1 MALLAGLVIAAL
13 PDRAALTFAVVPS
26 ANISASFTTSTIRP
40 RNKSDQIYFRL
51 FASDKTESCEF
62 QDNWVKTPSQDSM
75 GGRLLSLTNL
85 EVSSVPLERLDVH
98 SFALSVVHNCADFPS
113 KLCNFRCSQLWTF
126 IFSQLCTFI
135 VSQLCTLTIVH
146 INCSSDSVQFGR
158 CVKVQAYQNANIEL
172 CVSPAVIWSRT
183 KISKETFNLDTF
195 ELKISRLNILQKC
208 FVFPF
213 VASHL
218 SLNKMFHF
226 RKLYY

>member
-1 MALLAGLVIAAL
+1 MNSKTIGWKPHHRILWE
-13 PDRAALTFAVVPS
+13 AVSSPS
-26 ANISASFTTSTIRP
+26 PTLKCPQCHWKDWICTVLHFQWFTIVQIYQANCAISA
-40 RNKSDQIYFRL
+40 
-51 FASDKTESCEF
+51 
-62 QDNWVKTPSQDSM
+62 
-75 GGRLLSLTNL
+75 
-85 EVSSVPLERLDVH
+85 
-98 SFALSVVHNCADFPS
+98 VHNCELSSSHNCVLSSYHNCVLFTLA
-113 KLCNFRCSQLWTF
+113 
-126 IFSQLCTFI
+126 
-135 VSQLCTLTIVH
+135 LTIVH